1 MMPKAQRKRLFEQK
15 NDKKIIIYQ
24 IIHENRLSQIS
35 LQFFFSIFLCGK
47 IFFYLIFQMPKELK
61 QRMQDY
67 FQTVWSMNHGIDI
80 NEVNF
85 RRDCRNFSIKIMLFS
100 SSDILCK
107 SFCCAFQFHLS
118 SSILIFVCS
127 QQTLK
132 EFPEELRGDVSLH
145 LHREILQLPIF
156 ESAGQGCLKL
166 LSLHIK
172 TNFCAPGEYLIHKGD
187 ALAYIYYICN
197 GSMEVMQ
204 NNMVVAILG
213 ETHEDDDNVMR

>member
-1 MMPKAQRKRLFEQK
+1 
-15 NDKKIIIYQ
+15 
-24 IIHENRLSQIS
+24 
-35 LQFFFSIFLCGK
+35 
-47 IFFYLIFQMPKELK
+47 MPKELK

-67 FQTVWSMNHGIDI
+67 FQTVWSLNHGIDI
-80 NEVNF
+80 HEVRKMNQ
-85 RRDCRNFSIKIMLFS
+85 IKSRKITFIRLPS
-100 SSDILCK
+100 LK
-107 SFCCAFQFHLS
+107 
-118 SSILIFVCS
+118 
-127 QQTLK
+127 TLK
-132 EFPEELRGDVSLH
+132 EFPEELRGDVSMH

-156 ESAGQGCLKL
+156 EAASQGCLKL

-213 ETHEDDDNVMR
+213 KCLNLKRILYLYFFPSTCRRCI

>member
-1 MMPKAQRKRLFEQK
+1 MAGSTPVHQSISVTLTTDCPFNFFCMWFNLSHIPDAKGTEAENARL
-15 NDKKIIIYQ
+15 
-24 IIHENRLSQIS
+24 LSDCLVDESRHFNFIS
-35 LQFFFSIFLCGK
+35 C
-47 IFFYLIFQMPKELK
+47 
-61 QRMQDY
+61 
-67 FQTVWSMNHGIDI
+67 
-80 NEVNF
+80 
-85 RRDCRNFSIKIMLFS
+85 
-100 SSDILCK
+100 
-107 SFCCAFQFHLS
+107 
-118 SSILIFVCS
+118 

-213 ETHEDDDNVMR
+213 EAHEDDDNVLR